1 MRTSLLFAAAFAT
14 LSACTWVEPDAGGR
28 TVRVAYDQDLGGC
41 RKLGEVEVSV
51 KADIAGIDRGRH
63 KVRDELESLARN
75 EGATLGADTVQ
86 ALDEP
91 LRGAQRFG
99 AYRCT

>member
-1 MRTSLLFAAAFAT
+1 MRTSVLLLSAVAA

-28 TVRVAYDQDLGGC
+28 TVRVAYDENLGGC
-41 RKLGEVEVSV
+41 RKMGEVEVSV
-51 KADIAGIDRGRH
+51 KADIAGIDRSRH

-91 LRGAQRFG
+91 LRGAQRYG
-99 AYRCT
+99 AWRCT

>member
-1 MRTSLLFAAAFAT
+1 MRTTLVMLLAAST

-28 TVRVAYDQDLGGC
+28 TVRMAYDENLAGC
-41 RKLGEVEVSV
+41 QKLGEVEVSV
-51 KADIAGIDRGRH
+51 KAEIAGVERGRL

-86 ALDEP
+86 PLDEP
-91 LRGAQRFG
+91 MGGEQRFG
-99 AYRCT
+99 AYRCI